1 MAVGREMGK
10 SPPIFSSLLSSSPF
24 LPNLSIILLS
34 PTPFQLRNPLPYN
47 SLPYLFPPD
56 SVQFPSFPFLSS
68 PPLWLLIKVLLLA
81 LSLLF
86 YLFYFFYRPIQCQFG
101 CWWVVRS
108 LLLAMIWF
116 FFSCLVQCQFSR
128 FLAALSVVLIEA
140 FAGSCFANCFRLKN
154 RGSEDHRPFSSFAL
168 DCRWSC
174 LCSLISRCLSFG
186 MTKKT
191 RSLSVRAISLSPC
204 DFFCLSCWRRTAC
217 ILALIHEPHGV
228 FISLCFTT
236 IFYIIRMS

>member
-1 MAVGREMGK
+1 MCVISKGSGRRMRDEAPQKTFLHGRLPR
-10 SPPIFSSLLSSSPF
+10 SFQISFWTSTSAPLQFTPLPPPPPIPLNSPLSLSSLP
-24 LPNLSIILLS
+24 
-34 PTPFQLRNPLPYN
+34 
-47 SLPYLFPPD
+47 
-56 SVQFPSFPFLSS
+56 

-174 LCSLISRCLSFG
+174 LCSLISRCLSFW

-191 RSLSVRAISLSPC
+191 RSLSVRAISLSLC